1 MQRYF
6 CLVLFVY
13 SFLFAQEANHI
24 ILTQI
29 TTEPTDAEVI
39 VIYNPTND
47 PIDLSDYYLSDVTSY
62 YQLPTGSGYF
72 PSNENDFIVRFPD
85 ISINSGDSLTIS
97 IKDATT
103 FNDYYSYDSDLSL
116 VDDMINIGNDGQAEN
131 YNIEDA
137 NLSDNYEFLML
148 FYWDGSSS
156 IVQDVDYFVWGFG
169 QAGIDKTGVGEY
181 YPDTDVNTQ
190 NIYVLGSH
198 DYDYSYVR
206 KSSTE
211 DGEEGPPD
219 ITGNGITGHNETSE
233 MFNQSWEIILNPL
246 RPAGC
251 TDNAACNFD
260 SVAAYD
266 DGTCLYAEEYYD
278 CDGECLLDD
287 DQDGI
292 CNVFEIFGCTDSD
305 AVNYVEEAEFDNGT
319 CNIEASLTIQEILAD
334 TGEGQSYN
342 VCTNNDE
349 MVPQPTVIGLVVG
362 FDDKRPAGGPQVVV
376 LQDENG
382 YQMDLIVFDDFD
394 ILDSSIG
401 FMFDP
406 YDPSEYM
413 VYVDAEV
420 GAYNCSWQ
428 LQPDDPSQI
437 KLYNVFHP
445 DGDLIEDD
453 SIIKAEIKPEPYVVI
468 PSIGERLDFEYS
480 FPSNSR
486 VTIRIF
492 DLDGRFIT
500 SIVDRFYGDSGTV
513 TRKVDGSDWD
523 GRNHLSQI
531 VDPGTYLIHIEATN
545 YLTGESSSDIAPIV
559 VGVNY

>member
-169 QAGIDKTGVGEY
+169 QAGIDKTGVGDY

-211 DGEEGPPD
+211 NGEEGPPD

-251 TDNAACNFD
+251 TDNTACNFD
-260 SVAAYD
+260 SVAAYN

-292 CNVFEIFGCTDSD
+292 CNVFEIFGCMDPD
-305 AVNYVEEAEFDNGT
+305 AVNYVEEAEFDNGA
-319 CNIEASLTIQEILAD
+319 CNISGNSIEEIIFENSGQE
-334 TGEGQSYN
+334 
-342 VCTNNDE
+342 CNDNLDS
-349 MVPQPTVIGLVVG
+349 QYSIIGLVVG
-362 FDDKRPAGGPQVVV
+362 YDDKTSSGGPQIIV
-376 LQDENG
+376 LQDDSG
-382 YQMDLIVFDDFD
+382 YQIDAVVWDWDV
-394 ILDSSIG
+394 LDSNKD

-406 YDPSEYM
+406 YDPSEY
-413 VYVDAEV
+413 VIYVS
-420 GAYNCSWQ
+420 GTLGTYNCSWQ
-428 LQPDDPSQI
+428 FEIASENDIL
-437 KLYNVFHP
+437 LYDVYHP
-445 DGDLIEDD
+445 QGNYNEDNT
-453 SIIKAEIKPEPYVVI
+453 IIKAEIIPEPYVVI

-500 SIVDRFYGDSGTV
+500 SIVDRFYGDGGIV
-513 TRKVDGSDWD
+513 TRTVDGADWD
-523 GRNHLSQI
+523 GKDHLSQI